1 MAFGVGVIVAAT
13 IFVVTGASPELWVD
27 RPAPKAASTRWRLGV
42 SLADTAW
49 LLLGTSLVIGP
60 IRVLRGGRPARHL
73 PARRRIS
80 VVAAIFAA
88 AHLVVGLSVH
98 GDLSRPWR
106 SFFSEVP
113 STGLP
118 IPIRFSFLVLANW
131 IGVATMVG
139 LALLAAIS
147 NSASIRRLGAPL
159 EVGTA
164 VRLSDLPARRRPR
177 RALPASR
184 TAMATP
190 PGRRARRSGGS
201 GLPPG
206 HRSDLGATADVT
218 GTTRRP
224 QLIPEG
230 AAVVHGRPAT
240 ITRGRASRAAPPH
253 GELAPRPPS
262 PQRRRRARSSTST
275 SLRDAAAAVAGGLRL
290 APRPRAR

>member
-27 RPAPKAASTRWRLGV
+27 RSAPKAASTRWRLGV

-147 NSASIRRLGAPL
+147 NSASIRRLGARRWKWAQRCAYPIFL
-159 EVGTA
+159 LVAVHAVLYQRVEQRWLPHQVAVLVALAVVVFLQVTA
-164 VRLSDLPARRRPR
+164 AIVVRRRTS
-177 RALPASR
+177 PA
-184 TAMATP
+184 P
-190 PGRRARRSGGS
+190 LVGRS
-201 GLPPG
+201 
-206 HRSDLGATADVT
+206 
-218 GTTRRP
+218 
-224 QLIPEG
+224 
-230 AAVVHGRPAT
+230 
-240 ITRGRASRAAPPH
+240 
-253 GELAPRPPS
+253 
-262 PQRRRRARSSTST
+262 
-275 SLRDAAAAVAGGLRL
+275 
-290 APRPRAR
+290 